1 MTKDT
6 SYHDLLDNL
15 YDGVYYVDHQR
26 KITFWNKAAE
36 GITGYKKAEVVG
48 FSCADNILSHIDASG
63 HQLCTNGC
71 PLHKTLL
78 DGEKREASV
87 FLHHKSGHRVP
98 VHIRITPI
106 LNEAGEV
113 IGGIEVF
120 SDRSKDQDML
130 QEIEIIRNENFIDPL
145 TQIGNRRYAE
155 MMFETRLYEL
165 KAFKVPFAVT
175 LIDLD
180 NFKRINDK
188 HGHNIGD
195 KALQMIAKS
204 LKNILRGSDSIIRWG
219 GDEIVLFL
227 PDITKAG
234 LYEVLE
240 RIQIIIENSFIMIKD
255 EKTSLTASVGATFA
269 NKRDRLVSI
278 IDRVDKLMYQSKNNG
293 GNRFTVG

>member
-1 MTKDT
+1 MPKDT
-6 SYHDLLDNL
+6 TYHDLLDNL
-15 YDGVYYVDHQR
+15 YDGVYYVDNQK

-36 GITGYKKAEVVG
+36 EITGYKKAEVMG
-48 FSCADNILSHIDASG
+48 SYCADNILSHIDASG

-78 DGEKREASV
+78 DGETREASV

-120 SDRSKDQDML
+120 SDRSKDLDVL
-130 QEIEIIRNENFIDPL
+130 QQLETARNENFDDPL
-145 TQIGNRRYAE
+145 MEIGNRRYAE
-155 MMFETRLYEL
+155 MMFETHLYEL

-180 NFKRINDK
+180 NFKCINDK

-195 KALQMIAKS
+195 KVLQMIARS
-204 LKNILRGSDSIIRWG
+204 LKNIIRGNDSIIRWG
-219 GDEIVLFL
+219 GDEVVLFL
-227 PDITKAG
+227 PDITEAG

-240 RIQIIIENSFIMIKD
+240 RIRIIIENSFIMIED
-255 EKTSLTASVGATFA
+255 EKTSLTASIGATFA
-269 NKRDRLVSI
+269 ENRDRLDSI

>member
-6 SYHDLLDNL
+6 TYHDLLDNL

-36 GITGYKKAEVVG
+36 DITGYKKDEVMG
-48 FSCADNILSHIDASG
+48 SSCADNILSHIDASG

-78 DGEKREASV
+78 DGENREAEV

-130 QEIEIIRNENFIDPL
+130 QQIEAIRNENFNDPL
-145 TQIGNRRYAE
+145 MEIGNRRYAE

-165 KAFKVPFAVT
+165 KAFRVPFAVT

-180 NFKRINDK
+180 GFKGINDE
-188 HGHNIGD
+188 HGHNLGD
-195 KALQMIAKS
+195 QVLIMIARS
-204 LKNILRGSDSIIRWG
+204 LKNILRDKDSIIRWG

-227 PDITKAG
+227 PDITEAG
-234 LYEVLE
+234 LNEVLE
-240 RIQIIIENSFIMIKD
+240 RIRIIIENSFIMIKG
-255 EKTSLTASVGATFA
+255 EKTSLTASLGATFA
-269 NKRDRLVSI
+269 KERDRLDNI

-293 GNRFTVG
+293 GNRFTIG